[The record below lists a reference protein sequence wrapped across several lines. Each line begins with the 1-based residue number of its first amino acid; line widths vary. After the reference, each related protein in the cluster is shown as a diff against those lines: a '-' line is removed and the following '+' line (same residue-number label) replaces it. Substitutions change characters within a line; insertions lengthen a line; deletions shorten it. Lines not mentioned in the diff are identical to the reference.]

1 MYQYQPQEPLTVSDT
16 ADGSITKLP
25 NRDEIATQ
33 DKWQL
38 TELYTS
44 VDAFRSDITNFKSLL
59 TDITAFKGTLAK
71 SKNLIACLNLRDKIS
86 IKAGRLFAYAR
97 LSRDTDA
104 TNSNYQQ
111 MTAQIESL
119 LAESAGASAFIESEI
134 LALPEVDLHKKIA
147 KHPEL
152 KEYKFYLEDLIRQK
166 KHILS
171 PKEEELLAK
180 ASDIFHAP
188 NNIYTIL
195 TNADLTFPETLTDS
209 GEKVTLSEG
218 RYNKLIRSQNRTVRK
233 DAFENLFNTYYKFRN
248 TFATAL
254 NSSIKSTLFITNVKK
269 YKSVLA
275 AALSDSNIPESV
287 YLSTLDATHRKLSY
301 LHEYVNLKKQQL
313 NLDEIHMYDLYV
325 PVVKAPE
332 TDYPYLTGLKL
343 VKESL
348 SPLGNQ
354 YITDLTN
361 GVNSN
366 WLDIYENRGKHTGAY
381 SWGIY
386 GVHPFVLLNYDN
398 RYGSVSTL
406 AHELGH
412 AMHSYYSQQTQS
424 YINASYTIFCA
435 EVASTTNEILLLDHM
450 LKIET
455 DPQKRIYFI
464 NQYLEQVRTTVYRQA
479 LFAEFELITHQEAEA
494 GNIPTTDRFEQL
506 WLELNRKYY
515 GNEIILDD
523 AIKIEWAR
531 IPHFYRPFYVYQYVT
546 GYAAAT
552 TLAANLQ
559 TKDSYQQN
567 RYLDYLKS
575 GGSDYSITLL
585 KNAGADMTTPAP
597 LELTLEKFKT
607 RLDELK
613 QLLGN

>member
-1 MYQYQPQEPLTVSDT
+1 
-16 ADGSITKLP
+16 
-25 NRDEIATQ
+25 
-33 DKWQL
+33 
-38 TELYTS
+38 
-44 VDAFRSDITNFKSLL
+44 
-59 TDITAFKGTLAK
+59 
-71 SKNLIACLNLRDKIS
+71 
-86 IKAGRLFAYAR
+86 
-97 LSRDTDA
+97 
-104 TNSNYQQ
+104 
-111 MTAQIESL
+111 
-119 LAESAGASAFIESEI
+119 
-134 LALPEVDLHKKIA
+134 
-147 KHPEL
+147 
-152 KEYKFYLEDLIRQK
+152 
-166 KHILS
+166 
-171 PKEEELLAK
+171 
-180 ASDIFHAP
+180 
-188 NNIYTIL
+188 
-195 TNADLTFPETLTDS
+195 
-209 GEKVTLSEG
+209 
-218 RYNKLIRSQNRTVRK
+218 
-233 DAFENLFNTYYKFRN
+233 
-248 TFATAL
+248 
-254 NSSIKSTLFITNVKK
+254 
-269 YKSVLA
+269 
-275 AALSDSNIPESV
+275 
-287 YLSTLDATHRKLSY
+287 
-301 LHEYVNLKKQQL
+301 
-313 NLDEIHMYDLYV
+313 MYDLYV

-386 GVHPFVLLNYDN
+386 RVHPFVLLNYDN

-412 AMHSYYSQQTQS
+412 AMHSYYSQKTQS
-424 YINASYTIFCA
+424 YLNASYTIFCA

-552 TLAANLQ
+552 TLAANIQ
-559 TKDSYQQN
+559 TKDSYHQT
-567 RYLDYLKS
+567 RYLNYLKS